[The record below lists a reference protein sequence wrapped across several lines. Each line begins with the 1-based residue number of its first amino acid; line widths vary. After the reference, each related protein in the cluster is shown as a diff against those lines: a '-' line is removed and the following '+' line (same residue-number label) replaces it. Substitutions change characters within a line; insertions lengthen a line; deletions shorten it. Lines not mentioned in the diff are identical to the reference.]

1 MFVDSSIQRI
11 QGSVIPIG
19 FILVLG
25 IVVITSTVLSSTAVP
40 AINESREL
48 QSHTEFREDV
58 VIIPTTVTQVAAT
71 DVSRQL
77 NVGKTVPYF
86 LTSGSLVQHVSV
98 IADQNYTIS
107 NAQTTDGSTF
117 SVANDHSILQFSRDY
132 NYVGKSQTFTIER
145 SNILSEQAGPLAG
158 SENAIL
164 QNKLQLIDQRNISI
178 ISLSSNM
185 QVHENPPTLISL
197 SRVNRNSHTVT
208 NSSNSLVTLT
218 FPTRISE
225 TDWRDELSAEL
236 STNGGYISSIT
247 YTTQPDS
254 VVNTVEIKLVQN
266 EIYYL
271 KTTTIDIR

>member
-1 MFVDSSIQRI
+1 MFVDSSIKRT

-25 IVVITSTVLSSTAVP
+25 IIVITSTVLSSTAVP

-48 QSHTEFREDV
+48 QSHTEFRED
-58 VIIPTTVTQVAAT
+58 IATIPTTVTQVVAT

-77 NVGKTVPYF
+77 NVGKTVSYF
-86 LTSGSLVQHVSV
+86 LTSRSLIQHVSV
-98 IADQNYTIS
+98 ISDQNYTIS
-107 NAQTTDGSTF
+107 NVQTTDGGTLL
-117 SVANDHSILQFSRDY
+117 VTNDHSILKFSRDY
-132 NYVGKSQTFTIER
+132 NYIGKSQIFTVER
-145 SNILSEQAGPLAG
+145 SNILSEQDEPLAG

-164 QNKLQLIDQRNISI
+164 QNKIQLIDQRNISI
-178 ISLSSNM
+178 ISLSSNT

-197 SRVNRNSHTVT
+197 SRADTDSHTVT
-208 NSSNSLVTLT
+208 NSSNSLVALT

-225 TDWRDELSAEL
+225 NDWRDELSAEL
-236 STNGGYISSIT
+236 STNGGYINSIT

-266 EIYYL
+266 EIYYI
-271 KTTTIDIR
+271 KTTTVDIR